1 MKKILLIFLLPVLL
15 ASSCKKN
22 KSPEEQLP
30 PETQTGAGTF
40 GCLVNGN
47 VFLPK
52 GNPLGGPILSCAYQ
66 FINGGYYFHL
76 AAKSQTTALTG
87 VAINTD
93 SLQIKANSTYILEDF
108 FKKHAASGQ
117 YFVADNNN
125 ISTEYLTKPTIT
137 GEMKITRLDEI
148 NRIVSGTFWFDAIN
162 SSGVKVQVREGRFDM
177 KYTL

>member
-1 MKKILLIFLLPVLL
+1 MAI
-15 ASSCKKN
+15 
-22 KSPEEQLP
+22 
-30 PETQTGAGTF
+30 
-40 GCLVNGN
+40 
-47 VFLPK
+47 
-52 GNPLGGPILSCAYQ
+52 
-66 FINGGYYFHL
+66 
-76 AAKSQTTALTG
+76 ALTG